1 MLGSHLFITKLT
13 NKTMKKIVN
22 VVCYAVIVV
31 LGIVCLLGIFAV
43 PNDNLPLSDF
53 VYILVSTKV
62 IGVGVGWIL
71 VRLIKRWE
79 SKGMISEI
87 TKLYNEF

>member
-1 MLGSHLFITKLT
+1 
-13 NKTMKKIVN
+13 MKKIVN
-22 VVCYAVIVV
+22 VICYAVIAV

-53 VYILVSTKV
+53 VYILVSSKV
-62 IGVGVGWIL
+62 IGIGAGWIL
-71 VRLIKRWE
+71 VRLVKRWE
-79 SKGMISEI
+79 AKGTIPEI

>member
-1 MLGSHLFITKLT
+1 
-13 NKTMKKIVN
+13 MKKIVN
-22 VVCYAVIVV
+22 IICYAVIAV

-71 VRLIKRWE
+71 ARLIKRWE
-79 SKGMISEI
+79 SKGMIPEI

>member
-1 MLGSHLFITKLT
+1 
-13 NKTMKKIVN
+13 MKKIVN